1 MTPVTQLF
9 RWPDYV
15 VLITTR
21 ALSLAVG
28 LYFGCFR
35 GFTNVEEYLMGNR
48 KIDVFP
54 IRYNVASGKVTFVN
68 TLGCLDS

>member
-15 VLITTR
+15 VLITTL
-21 ALSLAVG
+21 ALSLAIG

-48 KIDVFP
+48 KMDVFP
-54 IRYNVASGKVTFVN
+54 ITMSLVAR
-68 TLGCLDS
+68 

>member
-15 VLITTR
+15 VLITTL
-21 ALSLAVG
+21 ALSLAIG
-28 LYFGCFR
+28 LYFCCFR

-48 KIDVFP
+48 KMDVFP
-54 IRYNVASGKVTFVN
+54 ITMSLVAR
-68 TLGCLDS
+68 

>member
-15 VLITTR
+15 VLITTL

-48 KIDVFP
+48 KMDVFP
-54 IRYNVASGKVTFVN
+54 ITMSLVAR
-68 TLGCLDS
+68 